1 MSLRSKLTIGLG
13 FLFLIIF
20 ALAMYSSVQIQRLSK
35 DADNILKDNYDSL
48 VYCKNM
54 LVAMDDM
61 NLAIANRIFSAVQG
75 GPSPYYSSLYQAS
88 QSAFESNLGA
98 EKANITEIHE
108 TNYVS
113 ELTDNY
119 APYLNLCLQ
128 ITERGGSS
136 SLYLKDFLPSESKL
150 RQSILRINDLNMQ
163 AVERK
168 SVSTKHEAGKMI
180 ISIAAVG
187 TLCIVL
193 AFFYFWYFPF
203 YVLGGISH
211 LATKMRELLKSAGLN
226 IEIATKD
233 EIWILSHSIHLLEGK
248 LAKQKGGRKGM
259 KPNKSLE

>member
-20 ALAMYSSVQIQRLSK
+20 ALAMYSSFQIQQLSK

-54 LVAMDDM
+54 LVAMDGI
-61 NLAIANRIFSAVQG
+61 NLAVANRIFSTVQG
-75 GPSPYYSSLYQAS
+75 GPSPYYGSLFQAS
-88 QSAFESNLGA
+88 QSAFESNLEA
-98 EKANITEIHE
+98 EKANITEINE

-113 ELTDNY
+113 ELTDNF
-119 APYLNLCLQ
+119 ASYLGLSLK
-128 ITERGGSS
+128 ITEKGGSS

-150 RQSILRINDLNMQ
+150 RQSILKINDLNMQ

-168 SVSTKHEAGKMI
+168 SVSTKHDAGNMI

-187 TLCIVL
+187 TLCIIL

-203 YVLGGISH
+203 YVLAGISH
-211 LATKMRELLKSAGLN
+211 VATKMRELLKSVGLKV
-226 IEIATKD
+226 EIATKD
-233 EIWILSHSIHLLEGK
+233 EVWVLSHSIHLLEGK
-248 LAKQKGGRKGM
+248 LVTAKRTKK
-259 KPNKSLE
+259 NEA